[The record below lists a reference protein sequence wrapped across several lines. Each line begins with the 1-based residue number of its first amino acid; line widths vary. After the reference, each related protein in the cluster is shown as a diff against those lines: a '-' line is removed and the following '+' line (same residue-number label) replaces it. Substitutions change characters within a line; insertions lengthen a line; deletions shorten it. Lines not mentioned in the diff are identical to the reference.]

1 MGLGFWAQRVESE
14 IFGGGGLQER
24 GGGWFWLGRWG
35 SGYNLGQAAK
45 DGLLLWCNLQLLQW
59 QKFQVTYE
67 MVVAVGLGGAT
78 TVVQLV
84 LLLIQHRPF
93 LFFHFNSPRIWYS
106 KHPWIHFS
114 DFGNLRKTKQ
124 TGRIMQHL

>member
-1 MGLGFWAQRVESE
+1 MVMGLGFWAQRVESE

-59 QKFQVTYE
+59 QKFQVTY
-67 MVVAVGLGGAT
+67 ANGGRSWFGWCDNGSAASASASLG
-78 TVVQLV
+78 
-84 LLLIQHRPF
+84 
-93 LFFHFNSPRIWYS
+93 
-106 KHPWIHFS
+106 
-114 DFGNLRKTKQ
+114 
-124 TGRIMQHL
+124 